1 MNKEDPVDYCLDVVN
16 RCIAEVKT
24 QQMTVGSLHPTYYD
38 ETELENENISAAR
51 RNYLL
56 MKRESRERI
65 VFVKIVNNFYLY
77 DDDCVTLRRQGFISP
92 YIFCDDRP
100 QYKLSPSNYIN
111 LTKQLDRHCFSW
123 TYLDH
128 DKINDWVEEIEM
140 LKGEVQILKKFI
152 DENL

>member
-1 MNKEDPVDYCLDVVN
+1 MNKEDPVDYCLDVVT
-16 RCIAEVKT
+16 RCIAEVKA
-24 QQMTVGSLHPTYYD
+24 QHMTVGSLDPTYYD
-38 ETELENENISAAR
+38 VSELENENISAVR
-51 RNYLL
+51 RNYLF

-77 DDDCVTLRRQGFISP
+77 DDDCVTLRRRGFISP

-128 DKINDWVEEIEM
+128 DKVNDWVEEIEM
-140 LKGEVQILKKFI
+140 LKGEVQILKRFI
-152 DENL
+152 EENL

>member
-1 MNKEDPVDYCLDVVN
+1 MNEDPVDFCINVVN
-16 RCIAEVKT
+16 RCIAEVRT
-24 QQMTVGSLHPTYYD
+24 QHMKVGSIDPVYYD
-38 ETELENENISAAR
+38 EDELNDKHLSAVR
-51 RNYLL
+51 RNYLY

-65 VFVKIVNNFYLY
+65 VFVKIVNSFYLY
-77 DDDCVTLRRQGFISP
+77 DDDCVTLRRRGFISP

-100 QYKLSPSNYIN
+100 QFKLSPSKYLS

-128 DKINDWVEEIEM
+128 EKVNDWVEEIEM
-140 LKGEVQILKKFI
+140 LKGEVEVLKKFI